1 MQDQTQAAN
10 AGLSA
15 EQWVQYQK
23 AQIESAGRDIG
34 KGLYSG
40 IIDGVL
46 SGDLTAVK
54 TTMVAAVKSLVSPA
68 EIFKRT
74 RDLEVLAS
82 KLRNTLGLGSEK
94 SREFSQAIAD
104 NAGRFKEFGFSV
116 ESIVDTYED
125 LFKTYKTNVT
135 IKID

>member
-1 MQDQTQAAN
+1 MSDQTQAAN

-15 EQWVQYQK
+15 EQWDQYQK
-23 AQIESAGRDIG
+23 AQTESAGRDIG

-46 SGDLTAVK
+46 SADLTAVK
-54 TTMVAAVKSLVSPA
+54 KSMTDTMKSLVSPS

-82 KLRNTLGLGSEK
+82 KLRNTLGLGSGK
-94 SREFSQAIAD
+94 
-104 NAGRFKEFGFSV
+104 K
-116 ESIVDTYED
+116 
-125 LFKTYKTNVT
+125 
-135 IKID
+135 